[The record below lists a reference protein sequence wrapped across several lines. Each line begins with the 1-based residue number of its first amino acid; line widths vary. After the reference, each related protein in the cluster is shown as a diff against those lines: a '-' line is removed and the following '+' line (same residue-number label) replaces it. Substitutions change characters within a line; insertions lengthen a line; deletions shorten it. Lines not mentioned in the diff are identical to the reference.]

1 MVQLNNHNCFGRD
14 VLDHLPLS
22 KAEWVSVLRLSTR
35 WYFRKYRSLSLG
47 KLESGNELSSTDK
60 ILLGRE
66 MFIHSW
72 IFDGYTELVLRQE
85 TIHKEEALAI
95 GFPTTFSIFR
105 IRESRI
111 LGIFDQS
118 QANEAIR
125 EDFENELDVIMIEE
139 TGLNNVNPPVDFEAS
154 RPMTPVFEE
163 PQGQPHMWGHSG
175 VLSEPP
181 DFEDAPETF
190 EDAAADFDGQ
200 RTIYDA
206 PPAPFNEPIATGGWG
221 FGEPPTPPAGG
232 WGYEEPTATAGKKKK
247 KKKL

>member
-35 WYFRKYRSLSLG
+35 WYFRKYRLLSLG

-85 TIHKEEALAI
+85 TIDKEEALAI

-118 QANEAIR
+118 QADEAIR

-139 TGLNNVNPPVDFEAS
+139 TGFNNVNLPVDFEAS
-154 RPMTPVFEE
+154 RPMTPTFEE
-163 PQGQPHMWGHSG
+163 PPDQSPAWERYGASPD
-175 VLSEPP
+175 PP
-181 DFEDAPETF
+181 ANFEDALETF
-190 EDAAADFDGQ
+190 GFNDPIEAFG
-200 RTIYDA
+200 A
-206 PPAPFNEPIATGGWG
+206 PPAGDLWVH
-221 FGEPPTPPAGG
+221 
-232 WGYEEPTATAGKKKK
+232 EEPEMVSTAVKKKK
-247 KKKL
+247 KKGK